1 MGARPSFDTELEL
14 LNIDLI
20 KMAGLA
26 EEAIKNAVVALSK
39 RDKDMAK
46 SVVDNDR
53 EVDAMEKEIEARCLK
68 LLLRQQPVARDLR
81 QISTALKMITDIERI
96 GDQAADIA
104 EILLMLDDD
113 EEPAKIA
120 RHIPQMAEVASAM
133 VNDSVTAFT
142 NTDLEAAKRVIATDD
157 VVDDLFNKVKS
168 DLIESI
174 TTTPS
179 KIDEAIDVMMIAKY
193 LERIGDHAVNICE
206 WVEFYETGEHKNTKI
221 I

>member
-1 MGARPSFDTELEL
+1 MGARPSFDTELEN

-26 EEAIKNAVVALSK
+26 EQAIKNSVLALTA
-39 RDKDMAK
+39 RDKEMAQN
-46 SVVDNDR
+46 VAEHDHEID
-53 EVDAMEKEIEARCLK
+53 EMEKTIETRCLK

-104 EILLMLDDD
+104 EILVNLDDD
-113 EEPAKIA
+113 EPAKIA
-120 RHIPQMAEVASAM
+120 RHIPEMARVASEM
-133 VNDSVTAFT
+133 VYDSVTAFT
-142 NTDLEAAKRVIATDD
+142 NNDLDSAKAVIARDD
-157 VVDDLFNKVKS
+157 VVDDLFCKVRA
-168 DLIESI
+168 DLVEHIGS
-174 TTTPS
+174 TPS

-206 WVEFYETGEHKNTKI
+206 WVEFFETGEYKNTKI
-221 I
+221 L

>member
-1 MGARPSFDTELEL
+1 MGARPSFDSELEN

-20 KMAGLA
+20 RMAGLA
-26 EEAIKNAVVALSK
+26 EQAIKSAITALIT
-39 RDKDMAK
+39 RDKVMAQGIVEHD
-46 SVVDNDR
+46 SDI
-53 EVDAMEKEIEARCLK
+53 DAMEKTIEARCLK

-104 EILLMLDDD
+104 EISLSLGSD
-113 EEPAKIA
+113 EPAKIA
-120 RHIPQMAEVASAM
+120 RHIPEMAHVASGM

-142 NTDLEAAKRVIATDD
+142 NNDLEAAKKVIERDD
-157 VVDDLFNKVKS
+157 VVDDLFCKVRS
-168 DLIESI
+168 DLVELIGTS
-174 TTTPS
+174 PS